1 MEIFKNIS
9 IKKKL
14 LLLIISIF
22 LLSISSAAIYSAIS
36 FLNSS
41 KKVSANIA
49 EIINE
54 SYSDKITNEL
64 ENSIKNFNNS
74 VNNINVES
82 IDGQFKIADD
92 NLEYLKKYLENNEDI
107 KNFFFVP
114 LNLFKNK
121 EVKSNKKN
129 KLKNTILLTNY
140 KNSFIAEEF
149 NYKDFEIAFEKLI
162 EKKSNKYIHI
172 SAPFFINHSSK
183 DEMFITISRLIF
195 FNKNIIGFAGVNIS
209 LSKISKIINT
219 ASLYN
224 ENAKLILLSEDKDV
238 IFASEETWLSGK
250 NISKIHIEEK
260 DLLNAFH
267 GKKSGTLTI
276 NNKVGSIKTIQ
287 LENTNINWSIL
298 TAIPYNVLIK
308 ELISNIYMA
317 IIIASLIM
325 IFGLFIVVFFIK
337 NSFKA
342 FDDLLL
348 ASKKIEKGEP
358 VKIPIKNKNDE
369 FEKIINSFNKISD
382 NLNEA
387 ADISSKIVNGNYDI
401 RIKQK
406 SDKDL
411 LSASINKIAENL
423 KVAKEKSVSYNQETF
438 KQLWMRRGRFEVS
451 EAERKSKNNINE
463 LTFNIL
469 KVIVNYTDAILG
481 GLYLYDD
488 KTEIITLTASY
499 AYEKRKHSTKTFKL
513 GEGLVGACLLEKKRI
528 ILNDIP
534 DDYIKISS
542 GLGSGKPSNIS
553 IIPIFFQG
561 KINSV
566 IELGF
571 LKQPE
576 EYIIE
581 FIERLGDNVGSWID
595 ATIINSKTVELLKI
609 SGEQT
614 QKLAEKELEL
624 NNKVEELQKI
634 QAETIQQNIEFRS
647 LVNAVNNTVMTVE
660 YTLDGILLNSNET
673 YEKIM
678 GYTSKDIK
686 GLNVMDLV
694 KEKNQKDDLLTIIE
708 QVAKGQSI
716 KRQIK
721 RFTKKGEEKWL
732 SATYTPYFDKDEK
745 ITKILFFAHDITKM
759 KTELD
764 NLKKDFKLR

>member
-22 LLSISSAAIYSAIS
+22 LLSISSAAIYSAITL
-36 FLNSS
+36 LNSS

-54 SYSDKITNEL
+54 SYSDKIINEL

-92 NLEYLKKYLENNEDI
+92 NLEYLKRYLENNKDV

-114 LNLFKNK
+114 LNVFKNK
-121 EVKSNKKN
+121 NAKNNKKN
-129 KLKNTILLTNY
+129 KLKNTILLTNF
-140 KNSFIAEEF
+140 KNSYIAEEF
-149 NYKDFEIAFEKLI
+149 NYMDFEMAFEKLI
-162 EKKSNKYIHI
+162 EKKSNKYIHL
-172 SAPFFINHSSK
+172 SAPFFINHSNK
-183 DEMFITISRLIF
+183 DEMFITITKLMF
-195 FNKNIIGFAGVNIS
+195 FNKNIIGFAGVNLSI
-209 LSKISKIINT
+209 SKISKIINT

-224 ENAKLILLSEDKDV
+224 KNAKLILISENKDI
-238 IFASEETWLSGK
+238 IFASEKTWLSGK
-250 NISKIHIEEK
+250 NISKIHIQEK
-260 DLLNAFH
+260 DLLKAFQ
-267 GKKSGTLTI
+267 KVKSGTLTI
-276 NNKVGSIKTIQ
+276 NNKVGSLKIIK
-287 LENTNINWSIL
+287 LENTNLNWSIL

-308 ELISNIYMA
+308 ELISNIYMS

-325 IFGLFIVVFFIK
+325 VLGLFIVVFFINK
-337 NSFKA
+337 SFKA

-348 ASKKIEKGEP
+348 ASKKIEKGES

-406 SDKDL
+406 SEKDL

-423 KVAKEKSVSYNQETF
+423 KAAKEKSVSYNQETF

-451 EAERKSKNNINE
+451 EAERKSENNINE

-488 KTEIITLTASY
+488 KTKIITLTASY

-528 ILNDIP
+528 LLNDVP

-553 IIPIFFQG
+553 IIPIFYQG

-576 EYIIE
+576 EYVIE

-595 ATIINSKTVELLKI
+595 AAIINSKTVELLKI

-634 QAETIQQNIEFRS
+634 QAETIQQNVEFKS

-660 YTLDGILLNSNET
+660 YTLEGILLNSNET
-673 YEKIM
+673 YEKTM
-678 GYTSKDIK
+678 GYTTEDIK
-686 GLNVMDLV
+686 GINVMDLV
-694 KEKNQKDDLLTIIE
+694 RDKDQKDDLSTIIK

-721 RFTKKGEEKWL
+721 RFTKNGEEKWL

-764 NLKKDFKLR
+764 NLKKKI

>member
-14 LLLIISIF
+14 LLFIISIF

-36 FLNSS
+36 LLNSS

-92 NLEYLKKYLENNEDI
+92 NLEYLKRYLENNKDV

-114 LNLFKNK
+114 LNVFKNK
-121 EVKSNKKN
+121 NAKNNKKN
-129 KLKNTILLTNY
+129 KLKNTILLTNF
-140 KNSFIAEEF
+140 KNSYIAEEF
-149 NYKDFEIAFEKLI
+149 NYMDFEIAFEKLI
-162 EKKSNKYIHI
+162 EKKSNKYIHL
-172 SAPFFINHSSK
+172 SAPFFINHSNK
-183 DEMFITISRLIF
+183 DEMFITITKLMF
-195 FNKNIIGFAGVNIS
+195 FNKNIIGFAGVNLSI
-209 LSKISKIINT
+209 SKISKIINT

-224 ENAKLILLSEDKDV
+224 KNAKLILISENKDI
-238 IFASEETWLSGK
+238 IFASEKTWLSGK
-250 NISKIHIEEK
+250 NISKIHIQEK
-260 DLLNAFH
+260 DLLKAFQ
-267 GKKSGTLTI
+267 KAKSGTLTI
-276 NNKVGSIKTIQ
+276 NNKVGSLKTIK
-287 LENTNINWSIL
+287 LENTNLNWSIL

-308 ELISNIYMA
+308 ELISNIYMS

-325 IFGLFIVVFFIK
+325 VLGLFIVVFFINK
-337 NSFKA
+337 SFKA

-348 ASKKIEKGEP
+348 ASKKIEKGES

-406 SDKDL
+406 SEKDL

-423 KVAKEKSVSYNQETF
+423 KAAKEKSVSYNQETF

-451 EAERKSKNNINE
+451 EAERKSENNINE

-488 KTEIITLTASY
+488 KTKIITLTASY

-528 ILNDIP
+528 LLNDVP

-553 IIPIFFQG
+553 IIPIFYQG

-576 EYIIE
+576 EYVIE

-595 ATIINSKTVELLKI
+595 AAIINSKTVELLKI

-634 QAETIQQNIEFRS
+634 QAETIQQNVEFKS

-660 YTLDGILLNSNET
+660 YTLEGILLNSNET
-673 YEKIM
+673 YEKTM
-678 GYTSKDIK
+678 GYTTEDIK
-686 GLNVMDLV
+686 GINVMDLV
-694 KEKNQKDDLLTIIE
+694 RDKDQKDDLSTIIK

-721 RFTKKGEEKWL
+721 RFTKNGEEKWL

-764 NLKKDFKLR
+764 NLKKKF